1 MSAYDSGAGRASNV
15 SRFPRSLIFYVAA
28 SSIYAAIVFIAVHAI
43 YGFELGRAGVS
54 LPPAEGL
61 LGSVDIVSFVVWLGI
76 SLIAGTVLYR
86 LAKAL
91 DQARDANLQRQS
103 EVGSIFAIGQ
113 ALSGSLELR
122 EIATQFLRA
131 AKGALDPSVTVSL
144 YVQDDLEGGLRL
156 LAEDGPRAGQLWSP
170 GYSASAVP
178 GPIRTKVVDHRQTL
192 LVPDTAGHTAWPAIA
207 AAVAGS
213 EWVRSF
219 AALPVVSHDRLVG
232 IAIFTSDRAGTMT
245 GDSLQLVALVS
256 QFVASAVRT
265 ALTFAEAERRADR
278 ETIVN
283 RVAQRARGSLDP
295 DEVLRATLEDL
306 GHALG
311 ASRVIAALGKTAD
324 ALRVAQEWNAPGVTP
339 LGLGSLAP
347 SASRL
352 AVQTGRTAQTIDDMS
367 RLATPISVAGELTGA
382 LAAQADTTREWS
394 VHDVRLLEA
403 AARELRGAM
412 ESARLLEAREK
423 ENERLRA
430 LQRASTIVAASST
443 TREVI
448 DEVLRTASSLLG
460 QASASIYL
468 WDATADGL
476 RLTQNADPAGRPVT
490 EILGRGDSMSG
501 ALLARLEPVVVN
513 DYAAWVGA
521 TPTGIDTGLRAVLA
535 VPLVRAGDLLG
546 AIVLRSY
553 DAGTSFTLEDAQL
566 LGLFGDQAVA
576 ALTNAE
582 AFERQR
588 VAMEQLERLNRAKS
602 EFVSIVSHEFR
613 TPLTGIQGFSEMMRD
628 EDLSMHEMKEYAAD
642 INKDAMRLTRMINE
656 MLDLDRMEAGRMT
669 LHREPTDLNGVIADA
684 AARLRPNAPGHP
696 ITLALQDELPALSA
710 DRDRL
715 TQVVANLLSNA
726 VKYSPTGGEIV
737 VRTTLEGT
745 DVHLSVADHG
755 MGIPPEKI
763 EDIWER
769 YSRIETEQ
777 TRGVQG
783 TGLGLPIVR
792 LIVTMHGG
800 RTWAESAIGRGSIFH
815 VMLPLAASS
824 QGVEA

>member
-1 MSAYDSGAGRASNV
+1 M

-28 SSIYAAIVFIAVHAI
+28 SSIYAAVIFIAVHAI

-54 LPPAEGL
+54 LPPAESL

-86 LAKAL
+86 LAAAL
-91 DQARDANLQRQS
+91 AEARDANGQRQS

-113 ALSGSLELR
+113 ALSGSLELND
-122 EIATQFLRA
+122 IAAQFLNS
-131 AKGALDPSVTVSL
+131 AKGTLHPSVTVSL
-144 YVQDDLEGGLRL
+144 YVQDDLEGGFRL
-156 LAEDGPRAGQLWSP
+156 LAEMGPHAGQLWKPS
-170 GYSASAVP
+170 YSASDVP
-178 GPIRTKVVDHRQTL
+178 GPIRTKVIDHRQTL
-192 LVPDTAGHTAWPAIA
+192 LVPDTKTHAAWPAIA

-213 EWVRSF
+213 EWVRSY

-232 IAIFTSDRAGTMT
+232 IAMFTSDLAGTIT
-245 GDSLQLVALVS
+245 GDNLQLIALVS

-265 ALTFAEAERRADR
+265 SLTFAEAERRADR

-295 DEVLRATLEDL
+295 DEVLRATVEDL
-306 GHALG
+306 GRALG
-311 ASRVIAALGKTAD
+311 ASRVVAALGKTAD
-324 ALRVAQEWNAPGVTP
+324 ALRVAQEWNAPGVAP
-339 LGLGSLAP
+339 LGVGALAP
-347 SASRL
+347 SSSRL

-367 RLATPISVAGELTGA
+367 RLATPISVQGELTGA
-382 LAAQADTTREWS
+382 LAAHADTTREWS

-412 ESARLLEAREK
+412 ESARLFQARQR
-423 ENERLRA
+423 ENERLFA
-430 LQRASTIVAASST
+430 LQRASAVVAARST
-443 TREVI
+443 TRDVI
-448 DEVLRTASSLLG
+448 DEVLHTASSLLG
-460 QASASIYL
+460 AASASLYL
-468 WDATADGL
+468 WDPTVEAL
-476 RLTQNADPAGRPVT
+476 RLAQNADPVGRPVSLLLSK
-490 EILGRGDSMSG
+490 EAGKSG
-501 ALLARLEPVVVN
+501 EALARLEPVIVN
-513 DYAAWVGA
+513 DYAAWLGA
-521 TPTGIDTGLRAVLA
+521 TPTGTEAGVRAALA
-535 VPLVRAGDLLG
+535 VPLLRAGSLLG
-546 AIVLRSY
+546 AIVLRAF
-553 DAGTSFTLEDAQL
+553 DADTSFSVDDARL
-566 LGLFGDQAVA
+566 LSLFGDQAVA

-628 EDLSMHEMKEYAAD
+628 EDLSMPEMKEYAAD

-669 LHREPTDLNGVIADA
+669 LHREPTNLNAVVVDA
-684 AARLRPNAPGHP
+684 AARVRPNAPGHP
-696 ITLALQDELPALSA
+696 ITLALDEELPALSG

-737 VRTTLEGT
+737 VRTALE
-745 DVHLSVADHG
+745 DRNVHLSVADHG
-755 MGIPPEKI
+755 MGIPPDKL

-769 YSRIETEQ
+769 YSRIESEK

-800 RTWAESAIGRGSIFH
+800 RTWAESSIGLGSVFH
-815 VMLPLAASS
+815 VILPLAAST
-824 QGVEA
+824 QAVEA

>member
-1 MSAYDSGAGRASNV
+1 MSAYDSDAGRASRL

-28 SSIYAAIVFIAVHAI
+28 SSIYAALVFIAVHAV

-54 LPPAEGL
+54 LPPSQGP
-61 LGSVDIVSFVVWLGI
+61 LGPVDIVSFVVWLGL

-86 LAKAL
+86 LARAL
-91 DQARDANLQRQS
+91 ESARDTTAQRQG
-103 EVGSIFAIGQ
+103 EIASIFGIGQ
-113 ALSGSLELR
+113 ALSGSLDLNDIGAHFLDTAR
-122 EIATQFLRA
+122 AT
-131 AKGALDPSVTVSL
+131 LDTTVTASL
-144 YVQDDLEGGLRL
+144 YVQDDVDGALRL
-156 LAEDGPRAGQLWSP
+156 VAERGPRAGQLWGP
-170 GYSASAVP
+170 RYSASDVP
-178 GPIRTKVVDHRQTL
+178 GPIRTKVIDHKQS
-192 LVPDTAGHTAWPAIA
+192 LVLTDVLASDAWAPIGGALT
-207 AAVAGS
+207 GS
-213 EWVRSF
+213 HWVRSF

-232 IAIFTSDRAGTMT
+232 IAAFTSDRANAITRDG
-245 GDSLQLVALVS
+245 LQLVALVT
-256 QFVASAVRT
+256 QFVASAIRT
-265 ALTFAEAERRADR
+265 SLTFSEAERRADR

-311 ASRVIAALGKTAD
+311 ASRVIATLGKTAD
-324 ALRVAQEWNAPGVTP
+324 ALRVVQEWHAPGVTP

-412 ESARLLEAREK
+412 ESARLLQAREK

-476 RLTQNADPAGRPVT
+476 RLTQNADPAGRLVT

-535 VPLVRAGDLLG
+535 LPLVRAGDLLG

-553 DAGTSFTLEDAQL
+553 DAGTSFTLEDVQL

-576 ALTNAE
+576 ALANAE

-588 VAMEQLERLNRAKS
+588 LAMEQLERLNRAKS

-628 EDLSMHEMKEYAAD
+628 EDISIHEMKEYAAD

-669 LHREPTDLNGVIADA
+669 LHREPMDLNGVIADA

-696 ITLALQDELPALSA
+696 ITLALQDPLPALSA

-737 VRTTLEGT
+737 VRTALEGT

-755 MGIPPEKI
+755 MGIPPDKI
-763 EDIWER
+763 DDIWER
-769 YSRIETEQ
+769 YSRVETDE
-777 TRGVQG
+777 TRGIQG

-800 RTWAESAIGRGSIFH
+800 RTWAESAIGRGSVFH
-815 VMLPLAASS
+815 VMLPLAAST
-824 QGVEA
+824 QAVEA